1 MGGSWGRCEGHIL
14 GRCGGLWDMGITMGG
29 PEESGGWQDGKG
41 ILGEREAGRGTV
53 EKGSMLLDRGP
64 GTGTPSQVEETAG
77 KSDATFGP
85 ASVLCLCCSAVHD
98 APSPLSTHPTCA
110 FKVRP
115 PRSLPD
121 SVPRALCIVS
131 HLLPLAPC
139 GEHHDCPTPQRGKL
153 RFGEAVTWPSCLAEG

>member
-1 MGGSWGRCEGHIL
+1 
-14 GRCGGLWDMGITMGG
+14 MGITMGG

-41 ILGEREAGRGTV
+41 ILGEREAGRGAV
-53 EKGSMLLDRGP
+53 EKGSVLLDQGP

-85 ASVLCLCCSAVHD
+85 ASVLCLCCSAIHD

-139 GEHHDCPTPQRGKL
+139 REHHDCPTPQRRKL
-153 RFGEAVTWPSCLAEG
+153 RFGEVVTWPSCLAEG